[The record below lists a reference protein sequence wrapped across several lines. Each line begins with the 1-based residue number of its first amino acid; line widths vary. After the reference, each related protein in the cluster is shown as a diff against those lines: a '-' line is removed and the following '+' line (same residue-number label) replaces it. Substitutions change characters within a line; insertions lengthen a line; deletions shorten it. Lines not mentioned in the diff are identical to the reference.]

1 MAKITAIRAG
11 KGRKKRVNVF
21 LDGKFS
27 FSLEAEVMLKENL
40 HEGQELAAEE
50 REGLTRANYFHRCLN
65 AALHYLGYRPRSESE
80 IKQRLHRRGFNG
92 GSVDAVI
99 AQLKEQG
106 LVDDVA
112 FAQFWKDNRESF
124 SPRSQRLTKLELR
137 RKGVAGDIIDQ
148 VVDSIDDDQSAYRA
162 AQDKA
167 RHLPLTDYQDFR
179 HRLSE
184 YLKRRGFGY
193 GVINHTVE
201 QIWQELGNKV

>member
-27 FSLEAEVMLKENL
+27 FSLEAEVMLKGNL

-50 REGLTRANYFHRCLN
+50 REGLTQADYFHRCLN

-124 SPRSQRLTKLELR
+124 SPRSQWLTKLELR

-162 AQDKA
+162 AQGKA

-179 HRLSE
+179 HRLGE